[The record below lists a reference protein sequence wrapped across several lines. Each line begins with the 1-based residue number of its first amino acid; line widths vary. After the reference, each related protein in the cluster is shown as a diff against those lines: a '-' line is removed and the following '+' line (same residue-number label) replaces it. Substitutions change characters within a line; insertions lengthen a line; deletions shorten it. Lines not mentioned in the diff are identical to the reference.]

1 MTRIA
6 VAGAGFMARLRG
18 KAFLETGQAI
28 ICGVAAT
35 HEETARACA
44 EELGCDR
51 WFSDYRRLRET
62 RPDALLVEVPH
73 HAQHAIV
80 AWALEAG
87 LPVLIGGSL
96 AATAA
101 EGEAIRDL
109 AAAKG
114 LVVEAGYQARYQD
127 LWETARTLMHD
138 GTIGD
143 LVAVRSIALW
153 GGDPASWYYNQQA
166 SGGMPLTHMTY
177 GFINPVR
184 FLLGTDPL
192 LVSAFANRK
201 AHTAPE
207 LIAEETVVA
216 NLLFPDDVPYTITA
230 GFVKPGGVAGWSV
243 TVLGTKGAL
252 ELSPED
258 MEPGSMTAYFA
269 DGTEPMAF
277 TRAGFI
283 EQNRAFLAALAGA
296 DTCLNTPA
304 ATLPDILTAE
314 AIVTSARE
322 KRTVS
327 L

>member
-6 VAGAGFMARLRG
+6 VAGAGFMARMRG
-18 KAFLETGQAI
+18 KAFQDAGAT
-28 ICGVAAT
+28 ICGVAAR
-35 HEETARACA
+35 HLATAQACA
-44 EELGCDR
+44 AELGCDVAVD
-51 WFSDYRRLRET
+51 DYTRLLDA
-62 RPDALLVEVPH
+62 RPDAVLIEVPH

-96 AATAA
+96 AATSA

-109 AAAKG
+109 AARKG

-127 LWETARTLMHD
+127 LWETARALMHD
-138 GTIGD
+138 GAIGD

-153 GGDPASWYYNQQA
+153 GGDPASWYYNQEA

-184 FLLGTDPL
+184 FLLGSDPL

-216 NLLFPDDVPYTITA
+216 NLLFPGDIPYTLTA
-230 GFVKPGGVAGWSV
+230 GFVKPGEYAGWTV
-243 TVLGTKGAL
+243 TVIGTRGVL

-258 MEPGSMTAYFA
+258 MEPGEMTAYFQ
-269 DGTEPMAF
+269 DRTQPMTF
-277 TRAGFI
+277 RNAGFV
-283 EQNRAFLAALAGA
+283 EQSRAFLAALTGA
-296 DTCLNTPA
+296 DTCRNTPA
-304 ATLPDILTAE
+304 ATLPDVRAAE
-314 AIVTSARE
+314 AIVQSARE
-322 KRTVS
+322 KQTVA